1 MRKQPQ
7 NKVVWVQAVQE
18 WDDPLSHINHSS
30 MPADKVQLAHC
41 QAAEIPQ
48 FAFKICFF
56 QVQDTHSFLK
66 RKDTEDA
73 AVVGKKNNSGWVYG
87 TWSSRMI
94 LARCYLL
101 FHKWKCFP
109 HLNSRNK
116 MPDAYLH
123 RYSKGSRICK
133 WTASPKRQEK
143 YRITYFP
150 SFFPSKNLLPKLMV
164 DPVAATVLST
174 FLLLKE
180 HHINSLLQCQ
190 QLTDLL
196 HCLFTWST
204 KEKQIVIL
212 MFVCRALIQSL
223 CKRTAREVVVISF
236 QLFLTRYFLQPH
248 PSAPTPY
255 SKLGWPG
262 SSSSLIPLAHNKQR
276 QYSVLPGQD
285 LAFINLHGRQWQQT
299 LYGKIQ
305 ALVNRS
311 PKQAG
316 TLKSSSQKTAALLDD
331 KTVSFW
337 CHCHPLH
344 TLPCKTTAF
353 PPPLPVPRLPTW
365 MNCILQKKKTST
377 NRSPFTWNASPPQ
390 RRRQTYRRT

>member
-1 MRKQPQ
+1 MRIRKRTGHLSSLTSQKLHIHNEFHRFSGRRWNNYCGVSLLNKEWWENSHKTKLLEFKQFKNEMTLCHTSQFPACRYSATWTLPGSWDPSICLQNLLLPSSRYPQ
-7 NKVVWVQAVQE
+7 LSQE
-18 WDDPLSHINHSS
+18 
-30 MPADKVQLAHC
+30 
-41 QAAEIPQ
+41 E
-48 FAFKICFF
+48 
-56 QVQDTHSFLK
+56 
-66 RKDTEDA
+66 DTEDA
-73 AVVGKKNNSGWVYG
+73 AVVGKKNNSGWVCG

-109 HLNSRNK
+109 RLNSRNK
-116 MPDAYLH
+116 RSDAYLH

-133 WTASPKRQEK
+133 WTASPKRQKK

-150 SFFPSKNLLPKLMV
+150 SFSPSKIVLPKL
-164 DPVAATVLST
+164 DPVAAAVLST

-212 MFVCRALIQSL
+212 MFVCGALIQSL
-223 CKRTAREVVVISF
+223 CKRTARKVVVKSF

-285 LAFINLHGRQWQQT
+285 LAFINLHGSDNRPYMGRYRPWLIAPQSRQ
-299 LYGKIQ
+299 G
-305 ALVNRS
+305 
-311 PKQAG
+311 
-316 TLKSSSQKTAALLDD
+316 
-331 KTVSFW
+331 
-337 CHCHPLH
+337 H
-344 TLPCKTTAF
+344 
-353 PPPLPVPRLPTW
+353 
-365 MNCILQKKKTST
+365 
-377 NRSPFTWNASPPQ
+377 
-390 RRRQTYRRT
+390 